1 MKVASITETKNRLSA
16 LLDLVRSGETVVIV
30 DRGRPV
36 ARLVPAVGNEDAGDD
51 EARLARLERAG
62 LIRRGNGKRVDRLLT
77 PPPDVGGGVLEA
89 LLEERREGR

>member
-36 ARLVPAVGNEDAGDD
+36 ARLVPAVGNEEAGDD

-62 LIRRGNGKRVDRLLT
+62 LIRRGTGKRVDALLT